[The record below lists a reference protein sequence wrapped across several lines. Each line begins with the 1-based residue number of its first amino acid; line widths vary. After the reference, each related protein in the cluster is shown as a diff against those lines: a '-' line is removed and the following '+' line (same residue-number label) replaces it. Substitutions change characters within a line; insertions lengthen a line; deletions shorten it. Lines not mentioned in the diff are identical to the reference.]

1 MNGPSERP
9 EADTADDAVSAA
21 ANEQAAEEGDESATD
36 DCRDAGGRA
45 KQDARADSDPD
56 SVQAALQAK
65 ADENWQKYLRAA
77 AELENVRKRAARD
90 VENAHKFALERLA
103 VELLAVRDSLEMGLA
118 AGDDADV
125 ESLRQGKEATL
136 KQLVTI
142 MERFGVEEL
151 DPQGE
156 PFDPGLHEAMTM
168 QASADLEPG
177 SVLTVIQKGYA
188 LNGRL
193 LRPARVVVS
202 AEVDDGAGED

>member
-1 MNGPSERP
+1 MNGQPDHP
-9 EADTADDAVSAA
+9 EADDADDEVSAT
-21 ANEQAAEEGDESATD
+21 AEEQSAMEPIESIP
-36 DCRDAGGRA
+36 
-45 KQDARADSDPD
+45 DSDPET
-56 SVQAALQAK
+56 VQAALQAK

-156 PFDPGLHEAMTM
+156 PFDPALHEAMTM

-177 SVLTVIQKGYA
+177 SVLTVIQKGYV

-193 LRPARVVVS
+193 LRPARVVVA
-202 AEVDDGAGED
+202 AEVEDGAGEG